1 MAKTPAKEAKKAWD
15 KLSRKPE
22 LIWDKLTATQE
33 KSVFKFAEEYK
44 AFLDSAKTERRAVEY
59 ILEAAAKKGFQ
70 EKGRGPGRFFM
81 THRGKAAA
89 LAWPG
94 QRPVEEGVHIVG
106 AHVDC
111 PRLDFKT
118 NPLYEEAEVVFL
130 KSQYYGGIR
139 KHQWVARPLG
149 LVGVVIKPDG
159 RKIEI
164 EVGFKEDDP
173 VFTVADLLPHLARK
187 AQSEKKLSEAFVG
200 EKLNLI
206 VGSRPV
212 NNPEVKERFKLAV
225 LQYLDEHY
233 GLEEADFISA
243 ELEAVPADKARD
255 VGFDRALIGGYGHDD
270 RVSSYQALRSALEI
284 KDPVRPGICLFMDKE
299 ETGSDGATGAKS
311 RFLEHVA
318 AELLAATGQKKSAW
332 AVQEALY
339 NSRCLSADVAAAFD
353 PDWPEVH
360 EKRNAAYL
368 GYGPCIVKYTG
379 SGGKYSTSDADAE
392 YMGWLRGVLAKAK
405 VMWQAGG
412 LGKVDEGGGGTI
424 AKYLAVYGMD
434 VVDFGVPVLGMHS
447 PFELISKVDLF
458 MGKEAMAAFLAAD

>member
-1 MAKTPAKEAKKAWD
+1 MAKVPAKEAKKAWD
-15 KLSRKPE
+15 KLARKPV
-22 LIWDKLTATQE
+22 LIWDELSQAQE
-33 KSVFKFAEEYK
+33 KKVFKFAEEYK
-44 AFLDSAKTERRAVEY
+44 GFLDSARTERRAVEF
-59 ILEAAAKKGFQ
+59 IQARAQANGFAENGKG
-70 EKGRGPGRFFM
+70 KLLLI
-81 THRGKAAA
+81 HRGKAAA

-94 QRPVEEGVHIVG
+94 KRPVSEGLHIVG
-106 AHVDC
+106 AHIDC
-111 PRLDFKT
+111 PRLDFKA

-139 KHQWVARPLG
+139 KYQWLARPLG
-149 LVGVVIKPDG
+149 LSGVVIKPDG
-159 RKIEI
+159 RKVEI
-164 EVGFKEDDP
+164 DIGFEPNDP
-173 VFTVADLLPHLARK
+173 VFTVSDLLPHLAGK
-187 AQSEKKLSEAFVG
+187 AQGQKKLSEAFVG

-225 LQYLDEHY
+225 LQFLNERY
-233 GLEEADFISA
+233 GLEEEDFISA
-243 ELEAVPADKARD
+243 ELEAVPAEKTRD

-270 RVSSYQALRSALEI
+270 RVSSYQALRAGLEV
-284 KDPVRPGICLFMDKE
+284 KNPARPGICLFMDKE

-311 RFLEHVA
+311 RFLEHVV
-318 AELLAATGQKKSAW
+318 AELLSATGQEKSAW

-339 NSRCLSADVAAAFD
+339 NSRCLSADVAPAFD

-360 EKRNAAYL
+360 EKRNAAFL

-379 SGGKYSTSDADAE
+379 SGGKYGTSDANAE

-405 VMWQAGG
+405 VVWQSGG

-424 AKYLAVYGMD
+424 AKYLAVYGME
-434 VVDFGVPVLGMHS
+434 VVDFGIPVLGMHS
-447 PFELISKVDLF
+447 PFELISKADLF

>member
-15 KLSRKPE
+15 KLSHKPD
-22 LIWDKLTATQE
+22 LIWDELTPAQE
-33 KSVFKFAEEYK
+33 KKVFKFAEDYK
-44 AFLDSAKTERRAVEY
+44 KFLDAARTERLAVDFIKEQ
-59 ILEAAAKKGFQ
+59 AVKKGFQ
-70 EKGRGPGRFFM
+70 EKGPGSARLFM
-81 THRGKAAA
+81 SNRGKAAA

-94 QRPVEEGVHIVG
+94 QKQVEEGLHIVG

-118 NPLYEEAEVVFL
+118 NPLYEDSEVVFL

-159 RKIEI
+159 RKIDI
-164 EVGFKEDDP
+164 QVGFKDTDP
-173 VFTVADLLPHLARK
+173 VFTIADLLPHLARK

-200 EKLNLI
+200 EKLNVI

-225 LQYLDEHY
+225 LQYLDKEY

-243 ELEAVPADKARD
+243 ELEAVPADKPRD

-270 RVSSYQALRSALEI
+270 RVSSYQALEAALEI
-284 KDPVRPGICLFMDKE
+284 KNPVRPGICLFMDKE

-311 RFLEHVA
+311 RFLEHVV

-405 VMWQAGG
+405 IRWQAGG

-458 MGKEAMAAFLAAD
+458 MGKEAMAAFLAAE